1 MTNSAV
7 PPCLPEIR
15 PLCTVPTHRL
25 PVNAGNASEDTEANL
40 FPLPSAAHLLLRF
53 SRRSQ
58 PEETLNKSSAV
69 DDRSFDP
76 TMQFEKLEIHTVF
89 LRFQTFI
96 CAKISRHQ
104 HLLICLPVPWRHSL
118 WMRWQLY
125 SRFYGLWYYVMLVIL
140 QMCPFVKNKNT
151 S

>member
-15 PLCTVPTHRL
+15 PLCTVPSHRL

-58 PEETLNKSSAV
+58 PEETLNKSSAINTCRLV
-69 DDRSFDP
+69 YR
-76 TMQFEKLEIHTVF
+76 F
-89 LRFQTFI
+89 LGDTLCG
-96 CAKISRHQ
+96 CAGNFTPASMVCGIMLCLLYYKCVRLSRTKILHEWTNSGNGR
-104 HLLICLPVPWRHSL
+104 PVP
-118 WMRWQLY
+118 
-125 SRFYGLWYYVMLVIL
+125 
-140 QMCPFVKNKNT
+140 
-151 S
+151 